1 MGFFDLL
8 GKANEKVNDYYGK
21 QQEKID
27 RYERSMK
34 YRSDSTLKSI
44 AKDKSRPYFERAV
57 AAREYKN
64 RKNGDN

>member
-1 MGFFDLL
+1 MGLFDKLSD
-8 GKANEKVNDYYGK
+8 KVNGYYNK

-34 YRSDSTLKSI
+34 YKSDSTLKSI
-44 AKDKSRPYFERAV
+44 AKDESRPYFERAT

-64 RKNGDN
+64 RKNGDD

>member
-1 MGFFDLL
+1 MGLFDKLSD
-8 GKANEKVNDYYGK
+8 KVNGYYNK

-34 YRSDSTLKSI
+34 YKSDSTLKSI
-44 AKDKSRPYFERAV
+44 AKDESRPSFERAT

-64 RKNGDN
+64 RKNGDD